1 MIGIVD
7 YGAGNLR
14 SVKKAME
21 HLGVRCK
28 IIASQDDFA
37 GVERMILPGV
47 GAFQAA
53 VDRLQETGMYESVKD
68 WLLSDKPF
76 LGICLGMQLLFEESE
91 ELIGSRGFSI
101 CTGRV
106 IRFNQRKVPQIGW
119 NTVLAK
125 GESRIMH
132 DIKDGSFF
140 YFLHGYYVEAQ
151 DDDIVVGTTE
161 YGNVFPSVIHKGNTY
176 SVQFHPEKSGEA
188 GLKLLK
194 NWVEQC

>member
-91 ELIGSRGFSI
+91 ESIGSRGFSI